1 MSRENLIL
9 ITLCGLLTT
18 SCAVIKNTS
27 PGQVT
32 KIENGDFKKLN
43 GEFPNYPTS
52 STGTIINDMVSNDF
66 EPQTLW
72 SQLDGFKQGGTL
84 ETFRQ
89 QTVTID
95 FLSDKKGLAKL
106 WDNGEV
112 RKTKTIRGK
121 IRDGYFYRRP
131 YFFAV
136 PLIPLIFGYKTYR
149 YRIGINGD
157 SIVVDYRWNF
167 WAFAIA
173 SGNYSHGQSNSI
185 FEKK

>member
-1 MSRENLIL
+1 MWKKNFIL
-9 ITLCGLLTT
+9 ITLWGLLTT

-27 PGQVT
+27 QGQVT
-32 KIENGDFKKLN
+32 KIERGDFKKLN
-43 GEFPNYPTS
+43 GEFSNYPTT
-52 STGTIINDMVSNDF
+52 STGTIISDMVSNNF
-66 EPQTLW
+66 EPLTLW
-72 SQLDGFKQGGTL
+72 SQLDGFNEVGTE

-95 FLSDKKGLAKL
+95 FLSNKKAVAKL

-112 RKTKTIRGK
+112 KKTKTLRGK

-131 YFFAV
+131 YFFAA

-149 YRIGINGD
+149 YRIGLNGD
-157 SIVVDYRWNF
+157 SIVIDYRWNF

-185 FEKK
+185 FARK